1 MTSMSISEPAKPLT
15 PKARRID
22 VHAHFVPDFYRRAAE
37 DAGFGKPD
45 GMPGIP
51 KWSLES
57 ALATMDRND
66 IEVAMLSISAPGIHF
81 GDVCATISLA
91 RRVNEYAAE
100 IVAKHPGRFGFFAM
114 LPLPDVEA
122 ALQEAAFALDVL
134 KADGIVIT
142 SNQDGI
148 YPGDPRYEPIFAD
161 LGSRKANLFIHP
173 TSPSC
178 TCEGGTD
185 LNFPRPIIEFMFETT
200 RVVTNLILTGTTRR
214 HAGLQ
219 LIIPHAGAALP
230 VLADRIAGVLGMLPM
245 TSRLQPD
252 DVFSEL
258 RRIFYDVAGFA
269 LPRLLPA
276 LLEIVDHDHLLY
288 GSDWPHS
295 PEPVITKL
303 IADLENA
310 SVFDAPQLNALW
322 HGNARSLFPR
332 LSCLAHDR
340 V

>member
-1 MTSMSISEPAKPLT
+1 MTFREPAKPLIMQ
-15 PKARRID
+15 ARRID
-22 VHAHFVPDFYRRAAE
+22 VHAHFVPDFYRQAAE

-51 KWSLES
+51 KWSLEN

-66 IEVAMLSISAPGIHF
+66 IEIAMLSISAPGIYF
-81 GDVCATISLA
+81 GDVPATIKLA

-100 IVAKHPGRFGFFAM
+100 IVARHPGRFGFFAM

-122 ALQEAAFALDVL
+122 ALQEAAFALDML

-161 LGSRKANLFIHP
+161 LGRRKANLFIHP
-173 TSPSC
+173 TSPYC
-178 TCEGGTD
+178 TCTAGKD
-185 LNFPRPIIEFMFETT
+185 LNFPRHIIEFMFETT

-230 VLADRIAGVLGMLPM
+230 VLADRIAGVLGMLPL
-245 TSRLQPD
+245 TSHLQPD

-258 RRIFYDVAGFA
+258 GRIFYDVAGFA

-276 LLEIVDHDHLLY
+276 LLEITDHDHLLY

-295 PEPVITKL
+295 PEPVVAKL
-303 IADLENA
+303 ITALEE
-310 SVFDAPQLNALW
+310 SKIFDQPQLNALW
-322 HGNARSLFPR
+322 NGNARSLFPR
-332 LSCLAHDR
+332 LSCLAHDHG
-340 V
+340 

>member
-1 MTSMSISEPAKPLT
+1 MPVNISEPAKPLILQ
-15 PKARRID
+15 ARRID
-22 VHAHFVPDFYRRAAE
+22 VHAHFVPEFYRRAAE
-37 DAGFGKPD
+37 EAGFGKPD

-81 GDVCATISLA
+81 GDVRSTITLA
-91 RRVNEYAAE
+91 RQVNEYAAD
-100 IVAKHPGRFGFFAM
+100 IVSKHPGRFGFFAM

-122 ALQEAAFALDVL
+122 ALQEASFALDVL

-142 SNQDGI
+142 SNQNGI
-148 YPGDPRYEPIFAD
+148 YPGDPRYEPVFAD
-161 LGSRKANLFIHP
+161 LGRRKANLFIHP

-178 TCEGGTD
+178 TCEGGTE

-230 VLADRIAGVLGMLPM
+230 VLADRIAGVLAMLPM
-245 TSRLQPD
+245 TSQLQPD
-252 DVFSEL
+252 DVFDEL
-258 RRIFYDVAGFA
+258 RRIFYDVAGFV
-269 LPRLLPA
+269 LPSLLPA
-276 LLEIVDHDHLLY
+276 LLAITDRDHLLY

-295 PEPVITKL
+295 PEPIVAKL
-303 IADLENA
+303 IADLEN
-310 SVFDAPQLNALW
+310 SGVFDPPQLSALW

-332 LSCLAHDR
+332 LSCLAYDHC
-340 V
+340 

>member
-1 MTSMSISEPAKPLT
+1 MTSTTSSQQATRAMPQP
-15 PKARRID
+15 RRID
-22 VHAHFVPDFYRRAAE
+22 VHAHFVPDFYRQAAE
-37 DAGFGKPD
+37 EAGFGKPD

-57 ALATMDRND
+57 ALATMDRNG

-81 GDVCATISLA
+81 GEIQATIKLA
-91 RRVNEYAAE
+91 RQVNEHAAE
-100 IVAKHPGRFGFFAM
+100 IVAQHPQRFGFFAM

-122 ALQEAAFALDVL
+122 ALREAEFALDVL
-134 KADGIVIT
+134 NADGIVIT

-148 YPGDPRYEPIFAD
+148 YPGDPRYEPVFAE
-161 LGSRKANLFIHP
+161 LGRRNANLFIHP

-178 TCEGGTD
+178 TCEGGTE

-214 HAGLQ
+214 HSGLQ

-245 TSRLQPD
+245 TSQLKPD
-252 DVFSEL
+252 DVFLEL

-276 LLEIVDHDHLLY
+276 LLEITDHDHLLY

-295 PEPVITKL
+295 PEPVVAAL
-303 IADLENA
+303 IAKLEA
-310 SVFDAPQLNALW
+310 STLFDEQRLSALW

-332 LSCLAHDR
+332 LSCLAHNHG
-340 V
+340 

>member
-1 MTSMSISEPAKPLT
+1 M
-15 PKARRID
+15 
-22 VHAHFVPDFYRRAAE
+22 
-37 DAGFGKPD
+37 
-45 GMPGIP
+45 
-51 KWSLES
+51 
-57 ALATMDRND
+57 
-66 IEVAMLSISAPGIHF
+66 
-81 GDVCATISLA
+81 
-91 RRVNEYAAE
+91 
-100 IVAKHPGRFGFFAM
+100 
-114 LPLPDVEA
+114 
-122 ALQEAAFALDVL
+122 
-134 KADGIVIT
+134 
-142 SNQDGI
+142 
-148 YPGDPRYEPIFAD
+148 
-161 LGSRKANLFIHP
+161 
-173 TSPSC
+173 
-178 TCEGGTD
+178 CEGGTE
-185 LNFPRPIIEFMFETT
+185 LNFPKPIIEFMFETT

-214 HAGLQ
+214 HAGLR

-245 TSRLQPD
+245 TSQLQPD

-295 PEPVITKL
+295 PEPVVTRL
-303 IADLENA
+303 IAALEN
-310 SVFDAPQLNALW
+310 SSLFDAAQLNALW